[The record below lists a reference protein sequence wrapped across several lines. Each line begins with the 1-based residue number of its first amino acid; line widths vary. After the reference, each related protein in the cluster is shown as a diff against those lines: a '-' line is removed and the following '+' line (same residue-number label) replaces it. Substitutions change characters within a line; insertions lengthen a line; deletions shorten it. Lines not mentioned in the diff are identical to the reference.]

1 MKKINNNG
9 GSNIKLVLG
18 IIALLAICTGLL
30 FIISLLMKDMN
41 GESIENGP
49 AVTSVAS
56 NGDNA
61 QSGKDNKSGNTDTT
75 QPGKNGSDDKSGNSG
90 SDTTQSGNEG
100 SKDSQSGNTGSDD
113 PAKNPTSVPTATPT
127 STPTPTPKDVEF
139 SHKDYLYSEDINVE
153 ITDTTGKSGSIR
165 YTLDG
170 STPDKNSAVYS
181 APILIQAD
189 SDDYPN
195 CVTIRAKSF
204 YNDGTESKEFVHS
217 YLVNTNINERFSTL
231 VMVISGEPSE
241 LNEAPNGILTGT
253 NYKQRGSDSERVVH
267 IEAFDAD
274 GNEYFSMYA
283 GARVYGGTSREHCI
297 KSLKLYARK
306 KYDDEN
312 TKFTLN
318 VFDTRDPEGKKV
330 KKYDRLVLRNGG
342 DDFQGAFLREELMQE
357 LAQQA
362 GLDFT
367 ERAVPA
373 VAFVNGEYYGYYWL
387 HQNYCDDYFQR
398 VCGKA
403 EGEYFVFEQTE
414 KSLSGGGTQI
424 ENEVAYRYNKFYST
438 YSKADLTKAENFAE
452 VEKIIDVE
460 NYLDYMAFN
469 IYLDNYDWPQGNV
482 KVMCYYSPTGDYE
495 PGTYRDGRFY
505 FLVHDSD
512 IGTGCYGKGDICD
525 ADNDDIER
533 VTNSKNSHYS
543 ALLTSLLKRED
554 CREYFIAK
562 LRSLA
567 ANEFSLDNVNAKLD
581 ELLAMREEELPYY
594 INHLR
599 SLKDAG
605 IWCTMNSVNNDVE
618 TIRTFVK
625 RRPEFM
631 EKFIKNYFGE

>member
-1 MKKINNNG
+1 MKETDNRG
-9 GSNIKLVLG
+9 GSNIKLVVGVIL
-18 IIALLAICTGLL
+18 LLALCTGLL
-30 FIISLLMKDMN
+30 FIISRLIKDMN
-41 GESIENGP
+41 GESMDI
-49 AVTSVAS
+49 
-56 NGDNA
+56 
-61 QSGKDNKSGNTDTT
+61 
-75 QPGKNGSDDKSGNSG
+75 NSG
-90 SDTTQSGNEG
+90 GNVAVLTKAPGLAEKTPQDVAETTKEPVS
-100 SKDSQSGNTGSDD
+100 TLA
-113 PAKNPTSVPTATPT
+113 PAAEPTATSTPEPTPTAT

-139 SHKDYLYSEDINVE
+139 SHNDYFYDKDISVE

-170 STPDKNSAVYS
+170 STPDRNSSVYS
-181 APILIQAD
+181 SPILIKAD
-189 SDDYPN
+189 DDEYPN
-195 CVTIRAKSF
+195 CVTVRAKSF

-217 YLVNTNINERFSTL
+217 YFVNTNINERFSTL

-253 NYKQRGSDSERVVH
+253 NYKQRGDDSERVIH
-267 IEAFDAD
+267 IEAIDAD
-274 GNEYFSMYA
+274 GEEYFSMFA

-306 KYDDEN
+306 RYDEEN
-312 TKFTLN
+312 NKFTLD
-318 VFDTRDPEGKKV
+318 VFDTKDPEGKKV

-357 LAQQA
+357 LARQA

-414 KSLSGGGTQI
+414 KSLSGGGTQT
-424 ENEVAYRYNKFYST
+424 ENEVAYEYNRFYSN
-438 YSKADLTKAENFAE
+438 YSKADLTDEANYAE
-452 VEKIIDVE
+452 VQKIINIE

-469 IYLDNYDWPQGNV
+469 IYADNYDWPQGNV
-482 KVMCYYSPTGDYE
+482 KVMRYYSPTGDYE

-533 VTNSKNSHYS
+533 VTNSSNSHYS
-543 ALLTSLLKRED
+543 ALLKSLLKRDD
-554 CREYFIAK
+554 CKAYFIAK

-567 ANEFSLDNVNAKLD
+567 ANEFSIDNVNAKLD
-581 ELLAMREEELPYY
+581 ELLAQRETELPYY
-594 INHLR
+594 INYLR
-599 SLKDAG
+599 SLGSDSG
-605 IWCTMNSVNNDVE
+605 IWCTINSVNNDVE